1 MPSPT
6 TWFSWR
12 EISARLWTM
21 WTKYIHCHTQSSMVT
36 NMCLF
41 WITHPARKLDALSK
55 RVMVYFHFLKHIY
68 CIYLTYLLNRL
79 FAIKTWWLEK
89 EHFKYGAH
97 AYNNL
102 TAVGHYTQLVWAA
115 THRVGCGL
123 NTCKMR
129 QNGKVLPYYTY
140 ICNYCPMWV

>member
-1 MPSPT
+1 MCMI
-6 TWFSWR
+6 FHKK
-12 EISARLWTM
+12 IFQ
-21 WTKYIHCHTQSSMVT
+21 CVT
-36 NMCLF
+36 APIPLF
-41 WITHPARKLDALSK
+41 QTPQKIG
-55 RVMVYFHFLKHIY
+55 
-68 CIYLTYLLNRL
+68 LLNRL

-115 THRVGCGL
+115 THRVGCVL

-140 ICNYCPMWV
+140 ICNYCPM